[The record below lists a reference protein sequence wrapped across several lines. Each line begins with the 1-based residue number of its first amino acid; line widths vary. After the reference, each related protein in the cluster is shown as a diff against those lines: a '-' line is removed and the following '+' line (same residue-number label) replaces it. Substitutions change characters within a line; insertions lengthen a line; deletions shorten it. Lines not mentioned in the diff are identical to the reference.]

1 MFLRRWLNWN
11 TFYQVPADYNETDY
25 KRELIKFCLWEKST
39 LNDTASISINYIRD
53 RCRYSESNRNKNSFS
68 AYVRFVLKDL
78 IARGEIVQIYGEDID
93 TALGISYLE
102 FKILDK
108 FYNMPSNIF
117 AKLTV
122 PVFNSI
128 LDIKCSVSKP
138 ILLKVYTYMR
148 CHMIENPPQ
157 PYGFRYGLD
166 KTIVRD
172 LHLNRKTV
180 DTCLDAFVDK
190 NIFIKYTTGSYCK
203 DGEPRNAP
211 NIYVIPD
218 DNAENNIKAL
228 LEELKQRY
236 GVDKFVPIITPVT

>member
-1 MFLRRWLNWN
+1 M
-11 TFYQVPADYNETDY
+11 
-25 KRELIKFCLWEKST
+25 
-39 LNDTASISINYIRD
+39 
-53 RCRYSESNRNKNSFS
+53 
-68 AYVRFVLKDL
+68 RFVLKDL
-78 IARGEIVQIYGEDID
+78 IARGEIIQIYGDNID

-108 FYNMPSNIF
+108 FYNMPSNTF

-138 ILLKVYTYMR
+138 SLLKVYTYMR

-203 DGEPRNAP
+203 DGEPKNAP

-218 DNAENNIKAL
+218 ENAENNIKAL

-236 GVDKFVPIITPVT
+236 GVEQFAPILTPIT